1 MITRSIKSKIIIAL
15 CVLITLLILQSYL
28 FNYSQKSLFE
38 LQNAQHK
45 ALLQSESVTRLENDV
60 ISLQS
65 QAIAYLDH
73 ANSNTIEKFNVHLN
87 AAKRDLDTLS
97 THLNEYDENYQNNI
111 KRLNEYLNNYQD
123 TFNRV
128 VVNRTKREQLYI
140 TQFKQPIEALKAQ
153 LNELKKNTL
162 TSKQNKIVNTLLTIS
177 NIEQATTNYLHK
189 PNYDEAQNVQ
199 DNLAHLNT
207 LLASI
212 ETANVNLLNNTDE
225 LEQAYSQLVILTRS
239 YTFSINVVLT
249 GIENELLYLAEKIRD
264 VEKQKLT
271 QTEQQLRDHVLKS
284 TEMANLFAALIT
296 VIIIVITFFI
306 FNSVIK
312 PIAKLTKLL
321 NDMSNEKQVTL
332 NSDEHHQNEINSV
345 ITAANALYLKNKQ
358 TKELLAETQALNSK
372 MELMNK
378 ELTLAITQA
387 KNANQAKGDF
397 VANMS
402 HELRT
407 PMNGILGM
415 LQLLQSSA
423 LPAKQKHYA
432 DKAFSSAQNL
442 LQILNN
448 VLDFSKLESDKVKLE
463 SIPFTLHTVVSNVK
477 NLFSVNAKQKGLR
490 LNFVLHVD
498 AGLEL
503 MGDPLHLSQVINNCV
518 GNAIKFTER
527 GEVTVTIE
535 ATTQDEQQI
544 QLRFGIKD
552 TGIGMTPEQTA
563 SIFDSFYQGDSST
576 TRKYGGTGLGLTIC
590 KQLTKLLGGEIQ
602 VRSTPHV
609 GSEFYFTLPFKM
621 TSKETLKKHALLIT
635 PDTEQIKSLT
645 KLLSSADIT
654 AEITQEPLRA
664 IAKMSQPSNP
674 FNIVI
679 MTLSHKELKDNFILQ
694 QLYLQKQKNKHKLL
708 LILLINDQEHPQAVP
723 DSDHIDIITIG
734 NTHTD
739 SQLMRLLLPDSTQ
752 LKEGESYPQFT
763 GYTALA
769 VDDNPVNQEIL
780 EALLTKMN
788 MTVISASNGEE
799 ALIKVEENAIDIIFM
814 DIQMPVM
821 DGLEATRILR
831 QRGYT
836 TPIVAV
842 TAAVFS
848 NDKKAAIRA
857 GMDDYLVK
865 PLLFG
870 LLCDSIEKH
879 LTKTHTLSTLN
890 LNVARSN
897 LEDNNE
903 LINSIFTKFNTD
915 YSHFMEVA
923 VKHLKNNEH
932 KTLAR
937 TMHNLKGL
945 AGTLGLE
952 LLEQSA
958 KKAELELS
966 SNACTDLSV
975 FNEQL
980 TLALYAVRQLLVT
993 NSYNHQ
999 PEAMSSEQN
1008 PDTLI
1013 DEIYSLALSA
1023 RPIPSKLVREIA
1035 LQKFDHSHPLF
1046 KLKEAIDNFNYALV
1060 IKLIDKYRNNYK
1072 N

>member
-1 MITRSIKSKIIIAL
+1 MIVRSIKSKIIIAL
-15 CVLITLLILQSYL
+15 CFLITLLILQSYL
-28 FNYSQKSLFE
+28 FNYSQKSLFK
-38 LQNAQHK
+38 LQSAQHK
-45 ALLQSESVTRLENDV
+45 ALLQSETVTRLENDV

-65 QAIAYLDH
+65 QAVAYLDH
-73 ANSNTIEKFNVHLN
+73 ANTHTVDKFNVHLN
-87 AAKRDLDTLS
+87 AAKINLEQLRKNFPD
-97 THLNEYDENYQNNI
+97 YDDDYQNQITRLGDYI
-111 KRLNEYLNNYQD
+111 KSYQE
-123 TFNRV
+123 TFNQV
-128 VVNRTKREQLYI
+128 IINRTKRELLYES
-140 TQFKQPIEALKAQ
+140 QFKQPINNLKAQ
-153 LNELKKNTL
+153 INKLEKTSTLKNQTL
-162 TSKQNKIVNTLLTIS
+162 FVDTLLTIS
-177 NIEQATTNYLHK
+177 NIEQATASYLHK
-189 PNYDEAQNVQ
+189 PNYDEALNVQ
-199 DNLAHLNT
+199 NNLAHLNT
-207 LLASI
+207 LLKNIDESSI
-212 ETANVNLLNNTDE
+212 NLLSNTTE
-225 LEQAYSQLVILTRS
+225 LKQAYSQLVLLTRS
-239 YTFSINVVLT
+239 YTYSVNVVLT
-249 GIENELLYLAEKIRD
+249 GIENELLYLASQIRGI
-264 VEKQKLT
+264 EKQKLT
-271 QTEQQLRDHVLKS
+271 KTEKQLSEHLIRN
-284 TEMANLFAALIT
+284 TELANLFAALIT
-296 VIIIVITFFI
+296 IIIILVTFFI

-312 PIAKLTKLL
+312 PLTQLTTLL
-321 NDMSNEKQVTL
+321 KDMSSGKQVNL
-332 NSDEHHQNEINSV
+332 SGNMHHQSEINSV

-358 TKELLAETQALNSK
+358 TNELLEETQALNSK
-372 MELMNK
+372 METMNK
-378 ELTLAITQA
+378 ELTVAITQA

-423 LPAKQKHYA
+423 LPARQKHYA

-448 VLDFSKLESDKVKLE
+448 VLDFSKLESEKVKLE

-503 MGDPLHLSQVINNCV
+503 IGDPLHLSQIINNCV
-518 GNAIKFTER
+518 GNAIKFTEH
-527 GEVTVTIE
+527 GEITLSIE
-535 ATTQDEQQI
+535 ATTQDQQNI
-544 QLRFGIKD
+544 HLRFGIKD
-552 TGIGMTPEQTA
+552 TGIGMTQTQCA

-602 VRSTPHV
+602 VRSTPNQ

-621 TSKETLKKHALLIT
+621 SSQEILKKHALLISPNT
-635 PDTEQIKSLT
+635 DQINSLT
-645 KLLSSADIT
+645 TLLSNADIT
-654 AEITQEPLRA
+654 TEITQEPLRA

-679 MTLSHKELKDNFILQ
+679 MALPHTELKDNFILQ

-723 DSDHIDIITIG
+723 DSEHIDIITIG
-734 NTHTD
+734 NTHTE
-739 SQLMRLLLPDSTQ
+739 SQLMRLLLPESTK
-752 LKEGESYPQFT
+752 LDAGESYPQFT

-769 VDDNPVNQEIL
+769 VDDNPVNQEII
-780 EALLTKMN
+780 EALLAKLN
-788 MTVISASNGEE
+788 MTVVSASNGQE
-799 ALIKVEENAIDIIFM
+799 ALTKIEETDVDIIFM

-821 DGLEATRILR
+821 DGLEATRTLR

-836 TPIVAV
+836 TPIIAV
-842 TAAVFS
+842 TAAAFS

-870 LLCDSIEKH
+870 LLCDTIEKH
-879 LTKTHTLSTLN
+879 IKKTDTLSTLN
-890 LNVARSN
+890 LEAAKDN
-897 LEDNNE
+897 LEENSE
-903 LINSIFTKFNTD
+903 LINLVFTKFNDD

-923 VKHLKNNEH
+923 VKKLNDNEY
-932 KTLAR
+932 TSLSRA
-937 TMHNLKGL
+937 MHSLKGL

-958 KKAELELS
+958 KKAELELT
-966 SNACTDLSV
+966 NNEYTDLDI

-980 TLALYAVRQLLVT
+980 TLALYAVRQFLITSTIKEDTATL
-993 NSYNHQ
+993 SP
-999 PEAMSSEQN
+999 PEDQT
-1008 PDTLI
+1008 TLI
-1013 DEIYSLALSA
+1013 DEVYSLALSA
-1023 RPIPSKLVREIA
+1023 RPIPSIFIREIE
-1035 LQKFDHSHPLF
+1035 LKQFPNSHPLF
-1046 KLKEAIDNFNYALV
+1046 ELKEAIDNFNYTLV
-1060 IKLIDKYRNNYK
+1060 IKLIDKHRNNLK